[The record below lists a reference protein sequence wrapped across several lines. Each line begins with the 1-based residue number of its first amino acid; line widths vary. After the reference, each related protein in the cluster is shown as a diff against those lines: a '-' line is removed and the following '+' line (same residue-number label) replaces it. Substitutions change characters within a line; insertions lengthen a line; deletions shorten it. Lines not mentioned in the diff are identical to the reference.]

1 MSVLSNDR
9 IQGPLSTVLCRFESD
24 MVLAQEFDR
33 SGDEEREG
41 RKERHRGQRV
51 RRRAEKGR
59 DGKRKIRPVI
69 LGSDIELVLGICEQ
83 GRLEGDSA
91 H

>member
-9 IQGPLSTVLCRFESD
+9 IQGPLSTFLCRFESD

-41 RKERHRGQRV
+41 RKEGHRGRRV

-59 DGKRKIRPVI
+59 DGKRHQ
-69 LGSDIELVLGICEQ
+69 DQ
-83 GRLEGDSA
+83 AGDSRVR
-91 H
+91 HGTRPGDMRTGPH